1 MKGKSAH
8 LELLKKAL
16 NDSALTYKDGV
27 NENTELT
34 KKLFNFLSETKIAK
48 EDSDF
53 LTKAIIEINSSFKGS
68 INNSFLSSLQDT
80 SNFRNRSTECQFLVM
95 QEICM
100 YFWKHNRKM
109 EAYDFLTGQINSIP
123 YSNCNFFN
131 GLAGW
136 MSFEYTKG
144 IKSLLTKDRFY
155 KRSLVHFK
163 RYLSL
168 IDRSYE
174 PMFIESWIQLSYLMT
189 GDCLPIEDIKSLLT
203 SFPQD
208 KYGLIQILLKTTTK
222 DQERL
227 TLLLEASLCSL
238 FLPFSPIQPMVA
250 NEIQT
255 LLEKPGARDL
265 FHEEWTMILRGDLE
279 SLSKRRSSFYFFNEI
294 LPISPE

>member
-27 NENTELT
+27 NENNELT
-34 KKLFNFLSETKIAK
+34 RNLYNFLSETKIAK

-53 LTKAIIEINSSFKGS
+53 LTKAMIEINSSFKG
-68 INNSFLSSLQDT
+68 NFKNSFLSSLQDT
-80 SNFRNRSTECQFLVM
+80 SIFLNRSTECQLLVM

-123 YSNCNFFN
+123 YSNSNFFN

-155 KRSLVHFK
+155 KRSSVHFK

-174 PMFIESWIQLSYLMT
+174 PMFIESWIQLSYLLT
-189 GDCLPIEDIKSLLT
+189 DNCLPLEEIKSLLT
-203 SFPQD
+203 IFPQD
-208 KYGLIQILLKTTTK
+208 KYGLIQLLLKTTTN
-222 DQERL
+222 DRERL
-227 TLLLEASLCSL
+227 TLLLETSLCSL
-238 FLPFSPIQPMVA
+238 FLPFLPIQPMVA

-255 LLEKPGARDL
+255 LLEKPGTKDS
-265 FHEEWTMILRGDLE
+265 FHQEWAMILKGDLE